1 MDGVGVLWFGGNRDV
16 TFAIWARGYGVIER
30 NTGRVSRVTLTGIAD
45 DFQTAL

>member
-1 MDGVGVLWFGGNRDV
+1 MDGMRIFWFGGNRDV
-16 TFAIWARGYGVIER
+16 AFAIWARRYGVIER